1 MKLPVCIV
9 NFLYGFV
16 TGLALLAL
24 WVAMRLIQGA
34 RF

>member
-1 MKLPVCIV
+1 MKLPVCIA
-9 NFLYGFV
+9 NFFYGFV

-24 WVAMRLIQGA
+24 WVVMRLLQGA